1 MKKAVGEKMPLP
13 PKTEGP
19 KKYTPKI
26 QEVEIKGETSWGG
39 ETPERLKSKLAKQL
53 LKSKLESRMLQ
64 EKIESGKSDWM
75 DKFNLKGAKET
86 IAYSREQLKKK

>member
-1 MKKAVGEKMPLP
+1 MKKAGGEKMPLP

-53 LKSKLESRMLQ
+53 LKEKLESRMLK
-64 EKIESGKSDWM
+64 EKIESGKSDWT
-75 DKFNLKGAKET
+75 DKLNLKLVKQT
-86 IAYSREQLKKK
+86 IEGTREQLKKK

>member
-1 MKKAVGEKMPLP
+1 MIKSMKKTGGPGMPMA

-39 ETPERLKSKLAKQL
+39 ETPQQLRNKLGKQL
-53 LKSKLESRMLQ
+53 LMLKLQNRKNQEEGKTDWVSRANAKSVKEQ
-64 EKIESGKSDWM
+64 IE
-75 DKFNLKGAKET
+75 AT
-86 IAYSREQLKKK
+86 REQLKK